1 MQRMTMNNTLKFAL
15 LSLALITTTLSSNAA
30 YSSDGVAAAYLDEAV
45 DPPEERTYS
54 TTIFWIVN
62 QMRSSFA
69 TPVAKSKGND
79 RASIK
84 RGYEQDQG
92 TISDIEEDPPEER
105 TYSTAIF
112 WIVKQIERALQT
124 GLVTSMARQNRSEK
138 HEFNVNSQEYAPLP
152 GEVWAMMNAMLSTN
166 PSAGPSSSASLA
178 QQLSPAEIVAVLSQT
193 QGLCTDPSATQKVM
207 QDR

>member
-1 MQRMTMNNTLKFAL
+1 M
-15 LSLALITTTLSSNAA
+15 ALITTTLSSNAA
-30 YSSDGVAAAYLDEAV
+30 YSSDGVAAAYLDEVV

-62 QMRSSFA
+62 QMRSSLLLQL
-69 TPVAKSKGND
+69 PSRKGND

-112 WIVKQIERALQT
+112 
-124 GLVTSMARQNRSEK
+124 G
-138 HEFNVNSQEYAPLP
+138 
-152 GEVWAMMNAMLSTN
+152 
-166 PSAGPSSSASLA
+166 
-178 QQLSPAEIVAVLSQT
+178 
-193 QGLCTDPSATQKVM
+193 
-207 QDR
+207 